1 MLASC
6 AKTDLI
12 SSGVFMFV
20 DHFSFS
26 ISYRKGKKGKREKG
40 EKCGDVSSR
49 WLIGLASQLG
59 SPAIAAFP
67 QFSRKKGNQGS
78 DAEHRT
84 QFLTKNKEHIWFGH
98 HRISFSADLCVYLHC
113 NLLKCHGIW
122 QKYSK

>member
-20 DHFSFS
+20 DHLSFS

-78 DAEHRT
+78 DAEHCT
-84 QFLTKNKEHIWFGH
+84 QFLTKKKQKNTFGLDTIALVSV
-98 HRISFSADLCVYLHC
+98 RIYV
-113 NLLKCHGIW
+113 
-122 QKYSK
+122 